1 MVMSAKK
8 RPLLRIEDV
17 IRLLRDEVER
27 AGGQSEWARRT
38 GVDRTS
44 LNAALSGRK
53 GPTKDILKTLK
64 LEKVVAYKQGARTR
78 RR

>member
-1 MVMSAKK
+1 MSAKK

-27 AGGQSEWARRT
+27 AGSQAEWARRT

-53 GPTKDILKTLK
+53 YPTEDILKILN
-64 LEKVVAYKQGARTR
+64 LEKVVAFEQGRARPR
-78 RR
+78 